1 MESEAMKNRTDIYTR
16 VTDRII
22 EALER
27 GVRPWVQPWASQS
40 GRQVARPLR
49 HNGVPYR
56 GVNVLLL
63 WAEAIEKRFTSPY
76 WLTYRQALELKGH
89 VRKGETGSVVVY
101 SKKFTQIFRDEG
113 GEEVEE
119 AKLLLRSYVVFN
131 VNQIDGLPAEYDPKP
146 IECNNLV
153 ERIKTADDFF
163 THTGAAIIQGG
174 DTACYIPS
182 LDRIHIPRIDS
193 FRDAESFYS
202 TLAHECTHWTMH
214 ASRLNRTF
222 GSKRW
227 GDEGYAVEELVA
239 DCGAA
244 FLCADLN
251 LNCESREDHA
261 SYLAHWLKV
270 LKADRQA
277 IFTAASHAQRACDF
291 LHSLQPNAAGREE
304 S

>member
-1 MESEAMKNRTDIYTR
+1 MNNRTDIYTR
-16 VTDRII
+16 VTDRIV

-40 GRQVARPLR
+40 ARRLSLPLR

-63 WAEAIEKRFTSPY
+63 WAEATDRGFTSPY
-76 WLTYRQALELKGH
+76 WLTFRQALELKGH
-89 VRKGETGSVVVY
+89 VRKGEKGSVVVY
-101 SKKFTQIFRDEG
+101 SKQLTKTVLDEA

-119 AKLLLRSYVVFN
+119 ARSLLRSYVVFN
-131 VNQIDGLPAEYDPKP
+131 VDQIDGLPAEYYPKAM
-146 IECNNLV
+146 EVKNTV
-153 ERIKTADDFF
+153 QRIQAADDFF
-163 THTGAAIIQGG
+163 THTGAVIVQGG

-182 LDRIHIPRIDS
+182 LDRIHIPRIES
-193 FRDAESFYS
+193 FKGAESFYS
-202 TLAHECTHWTMH
+202 TLAHESTHWTMH
-214 ASRLNRTF
+214 PSRLDRTF

-251 LNCESREDHA
+251 LTCEPREDHA
-261 SYLAHWLKV
+261 PYLAHWLKV
-270 LKADRQA
+270 LKADRHA
-277 IFTAASHAQRACDF
+277 IFSAASHAQRACDF
-291 LHSLQPNAAGREE
+291 LHSLQPQAPEE
-304 S
+304 GHHG

>member
-1 MESEAMKNRTDIYTR
+1 MKNRTDIYTR
-16 VTDRII
+16 VTDRIV

-40 GRQVARPLR
+40 ARRVSRPLR
-49 HNGVPYR
+49 HNGLPYW

-63 WAEAIEKRFTSPY
+63 WAEATDKGFVSPY

-89 VRKGETGSVVVY
+89 VRKDETGTVVVY
-101 SKKFTQIFRDEG
+101 SKQLTQTVLDEA

-119 AKLLLRSYVVFN
+119 ARSLLRSYVVFN
-131 VNQIDGLPAEYDPKP
+131 VDQIDGLPEKYYPMP
-146 IECNNLV
+146 IACNNSV
-153 ERIKTADDFF
+153 ERIKAADDFF
-163 THTGAAIIQGG
+163 TNTAAVIVQGG

-182 LDRIHIPRIDS
+182 LDRIHIPRIES
-193 FRDAESFYS
+193 FKDAESFYS
-202 TLAHECTHWTMH
+202 TLAHEATHWTM
-214 ASRLNRTF
+214 APSRLDRNF

-244 FLCADLN
+244 FMCADLN
-251 LNCESREDHA
+251 LTCEPREDHA

-270 LKADRQA
+270 LKADRHA
-277 IFTAASHAQRACDF
+277 IFSAASHAQRACDF
-291 LHSLQPNAAGREE
+291 LHLLQPKASAEATHV
-304 S
+304 